1 MRDIVLA
8 CIVFGS
14 LPFILKRPFWG
25 ILMLA
30 WLGYMNPHRLTWG
43 FMFDMPVVS
52 LVAVTTLVAM
62 LASKEA
68 KRMVWSREIVVL
80 VVFILW
86 MTVTTTQARI
96 QSLAWMQ
103 FDKVI
108 KIQILT
114 FMTLVMLNSRERVH
128 MLIWVIVLSLGFYG
142 VKGGI
147 FTILN
152 GGSYRVQGPL
162 GSFIAGNNELAMA
175 LVMTIPLM
183 RYLQLNEQDPRI
195 KKGLAAAMLLTA
207 LAAVGSHSRGA
218 LLALL
223 ITGFIFWLK
232 SRQKLATA
240 MLITIPAIL
249 TVLIMPAEWFERM
262 HSIKNYEEDESAQ
275 GRFMAWRFAMNAAS
289 NSVFGVGFDNFRG
302 YDAHSI
308 YFEVLGEHGYIGLA
322 LFLLLLALTWLK
334 SGAIIHMAKRQP
346 ETLWARDL
354 AAMIQVSLVAYM
366 SAGAFLGLAY
376 FDYLYHL
383 VAVVVIVHHMLKS
396 AQEKPAVT
404 PVPSEPLS
412 LIGAF
417 RRA

>member
-25 ILMLA
+25 ILMLV
-30 WLGYMNPHRLTWG
+30 WLSYMNPHRLTWG
-43 FMFDMPVVS
+43 FMFSMPVVQ

-86 MTVTTTQARI
+86 MTVTTTQARVPS
-96 QSLAWMQ
+96 QAWMQ
-103 FDKVI
+103 WDKVV

-114 FMTLVMLNSRERVH
+114 FMTLLMLTSRERVH

-147 FTILN
+147 FTIVN
-152 GGSYRVQGPL
+152 GGSYRVMGPS

-183 RYLQLNEQDPRI
+183 RYLQLNEQDKWI
-195 KKGLAAAMLLTA
+195 KRGLGVAMLLTA

-223 ITGFIFWLK
+223 ITGFVFWLK
-232 SRQKLATA
+232 SRNKVATL
-240 MLITIPAIL
+240 MLVTIPAIL
-249 TVLIMPAEWFERM
+249 TVLIMPPEWFERM
-262 HSIKNYEEDESAQ
+262 QSIKNYEEDASAQ
-275 GRFMAWRFAMNAAS
+275 GRFLAWEFAMNAARR
-289 NSVFGVGFDNFRG
+289 SVFGVGFEGFKG

-322 LFLLLLALTWLK
+322 IFLTLLAMTWLK
-334 SGAIIHMAKRQP
+334 SSSIIGIARQRP
-346 ETLWARDL
+346 ETMWARDL
-354 AAMIQVSLVAYM
+354 AAMIQVTLIAYM

-383 VAVVVIVHHMLKS
+383 VAVVVVVHHMLTT
-396 AQEKPAVT
+396 KPSSTAAVAM
-404 PVPSEPLS
+404 PAEPLS
-412 LIGAF
+412 LVGAF